1 MHMGSMVIIGMG
13 LKKARQIPK
22 YMVFFPPHDMIDM
35 SPSKHCQPSAI
46 VLDDWVGPMHV
57 GCKCDPTTQ

>member
-22 YMVFFPPHDMIDM
+22 YMVFFPLTI
-35 SPSKHCQPSAI
+35 
-46 VLDDWVGPMHV
+46 
-57 GCKCDPTTQ
+57 